1 MKHFLVP
8 TDFSKTAD
16 IALEFAAQSAKHIP
30 ATITIVHA
38 FELVNNM
45 YVDYSGAHR
54 EFHEDLT
61 REIQKKLDRL
71 KQDVQKRH
79 DVKINTL
86 LAKEHLDKAILNI
99 TEEKNIDMII
109 MGTLGASGI
118 KSKLWG
124 SRTSSVISSSP
135 VPVMTIP
142 HSYYWEKPGAF
153 LLATNQFERSKPILD
168 YIFELAGLYLATV
181 HTAVFTSEE
190 EDKAGTYIRHEKEIE
205 EYEQFLK
212 EEYKEDSLSSAHLY
226 GDNFEDSI
234 ENYIQEHDINLLVM
248 ITRQKSFWR
257 NLFDPSITQQMS
269 FHTKVPLLA
278 IPESYR
284 TD

>member
-16 IALEFAAQSAKHIP
+16 IALEFAAQSAKFIP
-30 ATITIVHA
+30 VTITIVHA

-45 YVDYSGAHR
+45 YVDYGGAHR

-61 REIQKKLDRL
+61 REIQKKLDQV
-71 KQDVQKRH
+71 KQDIQKRH

-99 TEEKNIDMII
+99 TEEENIDMII

-118 KSKLWG
+118 QSKLWG

-142 HSYYWEKPGAF
+142 HSYFWEKPSSF
-153 LLATNQFERSKPILD
+153 LLATNQFERSEPILD

-226 GDNFEDSI
+226 GDDFEKSI
-234 ENYIQEHDINLLVM
+234 EDYIHDHGINILIMV
-248 ITRQKSFWR
+248 TRQKSFWKR
-257 NLFDPSITQQMS
+257 LFDPSVTQQMS
-269 FHTKVPLLA
+269 FHTKIPLLA
-278 IPESYR
+278 IPESYQ